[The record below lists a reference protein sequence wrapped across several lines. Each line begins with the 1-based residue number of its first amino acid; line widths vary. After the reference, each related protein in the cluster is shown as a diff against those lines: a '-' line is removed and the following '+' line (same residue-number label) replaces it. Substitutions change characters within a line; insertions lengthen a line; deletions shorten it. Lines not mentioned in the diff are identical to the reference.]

1 MPKAGN
7 FLVDEGGVYLAFNSN
22 DEVKKRKLEI

>member
-22 DEVKKRKLEI
+22 DEVYTPSAS